1 MKISVII
8 PAFNIANELT
18 DCLESLERQSLSKC
32 SYEVIIVDDYSLDDT
47 FEIAS
52 QHSGGE
58 MNVRCYR
65 LGRNGGPGI
74 ARNKGIDEA
83 KGDFVVF
90 LDGDDFLPDY
100 ALESLNDIA
109 VKHRADVV
117 TFNWAYSDGIRHPGQ
132 ILPQRRDLFDIPD
145 DKMELARLYLSMNFD
160 GSVIYTMT
168 SKKLLDDNMIRF
180 PGGLH
185 EDLSVIFKIYYCSE
199 NLFCEEKVMYLK
211 RNRDGSIVNSISRE
225 HIDGYLSSWPNI
237 KNFIIGKKGSDFVE
251 NIMPYYMK
259 GVTGL
264 VACALLKNMTINGSE
279 PQVKNEIYLNIYE
292 KIQYYFSAEIETYSL
307 PNETR
312 YDKLA
317 NCFYN
322 AFLENHSK
330 SELAASNFESDAI
343 RLNLT
348 NTHCCDGAVLDE

>member
-1 MKISVII
+1 
-8 PAFNIANELT
+8 
-18 DCLESLERQSLSKC
+18 
-32 SYEVIIVDDYSLDDT
+32 
-47 FEIAS
+47 
-52 QHSGGE
+52 
-58 MNVRCYR
+58 
-65 LGRNGGPGI
+65 
-74 ARNKGIDEA
+74 
-83 KGDFVVF
+83 
-90 LDGDDFLPDY
+90 
-100 ALESLNDIA
+100 
-109 VKHRADVV
+109 
-117 TFNWAYSDGIRHPGQ
+117 
-132 ILPQRRDLFDIPD
+132 
-145 DKMELARLYLSMNFD
+145 
-160 GSVIYTMT
+160 
-168 SKKLLDDNMIRF
+168 MIRF

-279 PQVKNEIYLNIYE
+279 PQVKNEIYLSIYE

-317 NCFYN
+317 NCFYK
-322 AFLENHSK
+322 AFQENQGKCES
-330 SELAASNFESDAI
+330 AASNFERDMV
-343 RLNLT
+343 RLNL
-348 NTHCCDGAVLDE
+348 G

>member
-1 MKISVII
+1 VII
-8 PAFNIANELT
+8 PAFNIANELE
-18 DCLESLERQSLSKC
+18 DCLESLNRQSLPKD
-32 SYEVIIVDDYSLDDT
+32 SYEVIIVDDCSLDNT
-47 FEIAS
+47 FEIAR

-83 KGDFVVF
+83 KGDFIVF
-90 LDGDDFLPDY
+90 LDGDDFLPGY

-117 TFNWAYSDGIRHPGQ
+117 TFNWAYSDEIRHPGQ

-168 SKKLLDDNMIRF
+168 SKELLDDNMIRF

-211 RNRDGSIVNSISRE
+211 RNREGSIVNSISRE
-225 HIDGYLSSWPNI
+225 HIEGYLSSWPNI
-237 KNFIIGKKGSDFVE
+237 KDFIVGKKGSDFVE

-279 PQVKNEIYLNIYE
+279 PQVKNEIYLSIYE
-292 KIQYYFSAEIETYSL
+292 KIQYYFSTEIRTYSL

-312 YDKLA
+312 YDKLT
-317 NCFYN
+317 NCFYK
-322 AFLENHSK
+322 AFQENQGKCES
-330 SELAASNFESDAI
+330 AASNFESNAI

>member
-117 TFNWAYSDGIRHPGQ
+117 TFNWAYSDGMHNPGQ
-132 ILPQRRDLFDIPD
+132 VLPQRRDLFDIPD

-211 RNRDGSIVNSISRE
+211 RNREGSIVNSISRE

-264 VACALLKNMTINGSE
+264 VACTLLKNIAINSSE
-279 PQVKNEIYLNIYE
+279 LRVRNEIYLSIYE
-292 KIQYYFSAEIETYSL
+292 KMKDFFSVDMESYSL

-312 YDKLA
+312 YDKLT
-317 NCFYN
+317 NCFYK
-322 AFLENHSK
+322 AFQENHGK
-330 SELAASNFESDAI
+330 CEFAASNFERDMI
-343 RLNLT
+343 RLNL
-348 NTHCCDGAVLDE
+348 D

>member
-1 MKISVII
+1 MKISVIV
-8 PAFNIANELT
+8 PAFNIASELT
-18 DCLESLERQSLSKC
+18 DCLESLEHQTLSKC
-32 SYEVIIVDDYSLDDT
+32 SYEVIIVDDCSLDDT
-47 FEIAS
+47 FEIAR
-52 QHSGGE
+52 QHSGGG

-65 LGRNGGPGI
+65 LGRNGGPGV

-100 ALESLNDIA
+100 ALESLNDIT

-117 TFNWAYSDGIRHPGQ
+117 TFNWAYSDGINNPGQ
-132 ILPQRRDLFDIPD
+132 RLPQRRDLFDIPD

-168 SKKLLDDNMIRF
+168 SKKLLDDNVIRF

-185 EDLSVIFKIYYCSE
+185 EDMSVIFKIYYCSK
-199 NLFCEEKVMYLK
+199 NLSCEERVMYLK
-211 RNRDGSIVNSISRE
+211 RNREGSIVNSISRE
-225 HIDGYLSSWPNI
+225 HIEGYFSSWPNI
-237 KNFIIGKKGSDFVE
+237 KNFIIGKMRSDLLE

-264 VACALLKNMTINGSE
+264 IACVLLKNMTINGSE
-279 PQVKNEIYLNIYE
+279 PHVKNEIYLNIYE
-292 KIQYYFSAEIETYSL
+292 KIQYYFSAEIGTYSL
-307 PNETR
+307 PDETR

-317 NCFYN
+317 NCFYK
-322 AFLENHSK
+322 AFSENHGK

-348 NTHCCDGAVLDE
+348 NSHCCYGAAFDE